1 MNKNKMD
8 FFCIGAQK
16 SGTTSLHDILAQN
29 PQIGLPLNK
38 ETHYF
43 SHDDLYTNNLKDY
56 FSHFPN
62 DLTNR
67 KVIGEIDPEYLCSK
81 RAAKR
86 IFENFGA
93 DLKFIVILRNPFD
106 RAYSQYLMSKRRG
119 FETLEFKEALAQEKE
134 RIKDSNGQLYYSYGT
149 RSMYSSQIK
158 EYFKLFKPS
167 NFMFV
172 RFEEDFIAN
181 KHETILKINQ
191 FLGLKEFDYDLSIE
205 SNVASVPKNKLIRDF
220 INKPN
225 FFRKVGKLF
234 IASPQLRKDIITK
247 LDLLNRK
254 KVIYQTDSALKA
266 ELINN
271 MFLMDI
277 KELEQLVN
285 LDFSSWYGKK

>member
-1 MNKNKMD
+1 
-8 FFCIGAQK
+8 
-16 SGTTSLHDILAQN
+16 
-29 PQIGLPLNK
+29 
-38 ETHYF
+38 
-43 SHDDLYTNNLKDY
+43 
-56 FSHFPN
+56 
-62 DLTNR
+62 
-67 KVIGEIDPEYLCSK
+67 
-81 RAAKR
+81 
-86 IFENFGA
+86 
-93 DLKFIVILRNPFD
+93 
-106 RAYSQYLMSKRRG
+106 
-119 FETLEFKEALAQEKE
+119 
-134 RIKDSNGQLYYSYGT
+134 
-149 RSMYSSQIK
+149 
-158 EYFKLFKPS
+158 
-167 NFMFV
+167 MFV

-220 INKPN
+220 VNKPN

-234 IASPQLRKDIITK
+234 IASPQLRKNIITK